1 MPRKWN
7 DFCDGHGRNG
17 MPVARGRGVRASLGT
32 TLFFFLRVRGAASG
46 GSMKM
51 ISLCVVL
58 FPAVL
63 HAQTPEVRQLEQVPA
78 VTVSP
83 GVILRELTGRGASG
97 TARSDKNSVAHFHL
111 EPGCASAWSYNK
123 VGEESFFI
131 LAGRGE
137 IWTGNQ
143 AQAVQPGSFI
153 LVPASVVRSVRA
165 SKGEALEFY
174 AVTAPAWSR
183 EDDVLTNAPTG
194 APK

>member
-1 MPRKWN
+1 MKLLT
-7 DFCDGHGRNG
+7 
-17 MPVARGRGVRASLGT
+17 LGFV
-32 TLFFFLRVRGAASG
+32 LLP
-46 GSMKM
+46 
-51 ISLCVVL
+51 VVL
-58 FPAVL
+58 R
-63 HAQTPEVRQLEQVPA
+63 AQVPEARQLEQVPA
-78 VTVSP
+78 VVVSP
-83 GVILRELTGRGASG
+83 GVILKELTGRGASG
-97 TARSDKNSVAHFHL
+97 SAKTDKTSVAHFHL

-131 LAGRGE
+131 LMGHGE
-137 IWTGNQ
+137 VWTGNQ

-153 LVPASVVRSVRA
+153 LVPAGVVRSVRA